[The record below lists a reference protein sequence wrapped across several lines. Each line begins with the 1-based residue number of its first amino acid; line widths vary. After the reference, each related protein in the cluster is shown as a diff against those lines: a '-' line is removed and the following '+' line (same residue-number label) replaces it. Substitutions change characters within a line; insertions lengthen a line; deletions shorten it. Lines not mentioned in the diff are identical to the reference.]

1 MPLWQDHIG
10 FKEQIAYITLP
21 AAGTTVEK
29 YSIPTVILRKRKRD
43 IARKIA
49 IYLAIILVDST
60 ISEIGKK
67 FGISPTGVSM
77 AVKRIEAVIKTDKRL
92 KRKVEKFIKKQNIA

>member
-1 MPLWQDHIG
+1 MSIVKETNIDTIAKEVGAAYGREYADMYASRRKQD
-10 FKEQIAYITLP
+10 
-21 AAGTTVEK
+21 
-29 YSIPTVILRKRKRD
+29 S
-43 IARKIA
+43 ARKIT
-49 IYLAIILVDST
+49 IYLAKVLADST
-60 ISEIGKK
+60 DFDIGKK